1 MPLQSKYLE
10 LYHYNFR
17 VIWYISLLTPSTHI
31 LIFWTKLPLSSS
43 SNPSSLEQAGIS
55 GGGAEQVL
63 SACPQAPCPWRIAQ
77 PRSFLQYQKSSTL
90 NPTNVAPLH
99 RWQIGNLISP
109 NWLCSSAHSLQPWRS
124 VATAAWREREREH
137 ARLLHI
143 IGLVKTGPTPSPATP
158 PPWPRPWRCQRP
170 PRTCSPPPTGCSA
183 TLCSTSVTNRRSS
196 STQCHRPSLGSVA
209 APATAASRESRRQ
222 VDRQGPRTAVVNA
235 PSCSSL
241 ATRSRGWTEEREG
254 EEMKE
259 ENKGNFIYKK
269 YNMCWRGK

>member
-137 ARLLHI
+137 A
-143 IGLVKTGPTPSPATP
+143 A
-158 PPWPRPWRCQRP
+158 
-170 PRTCSPPPTGCSA
+170 SPPHHRVGEDRPNPIAGYATSMTTTMEMSEATTNVLSA
-183 TLCSTSVTNRRSS
+183 TYWMLSDPVQH
-196 STQCHRPSLGSVA
+196 QCHKPSLIEHPVSQTVTQQCGS
-209 APATAASRESRRQ
+209 PGHCGEQGEQETGWPPGASNCCHQ
-222 VDRQGPRTAVVNA
+222 
-235 PSCSSL
+235 CSEL
-241 ATRSRGWTEEREG
+241 
-254 EEMKE
+254 
-259 ENKGNFIYKK
+259 
-269 YNMCWRGK
+269 